1 MSDIWNPFDT
11 NNPVYVEVA
20 KRTRRS
26 RRQARGMVLTAI
38 ALGLAYYSG
47 SKGFGPTFGI
57 HGRPN
62 QFGAVRRK

>member
-20 KRTRRS
+20 KRTRRT
-26 RRQARGMVLTAI
+26 RRQARTIVLSAVV
-38 ALGLAYYSG
+38 LGLAYYSG
-47 SKGFGPTFGI
+47 AKGFGPQLGI
-57 HGRPN
+57 QGRPN